1 MSSNKKET
9 SLQYEFFEKVCLSS
23 GGMKKHAAKKH
34 PSINTQ
40 NDSCS
45 DCLKSDL
52 VSTAKMKVEPLILK
66 GFYENIVC

>member
-34 PSINTQ
+34 PSINTIHVQ
-40 NDSCS
+40 
-45 DCLKSDL
+45 
-52 VSTAKMKVEPLILK
+52 
-66 GFYENIVC
+66 IVLNQI